1 MRGFNLSA
9 LAVRERAITLF
20 FICAS
25 ALAGI
30 YAYFQLGRAE
40 DPSFTIKVL
49 TVTAVWPGA
58 TAQEMQDLVAEPLEK
73 RLQELRWYDR
83 VETIT
88 RPGLA
93 LMTLQLRD
101 KTPPKEVAEQFYQAR
116 KKLGDEARK
125 LPQGAI
131 GPFVNDEYS
140 DVSFALYSVEAAQ
153 THPGGRR
160 TPPEISPRSGSQ
172 ESGCG
177 GRTAGAHLRR
187 VFLSTAH
194 DAGHLAS
201 GHLCRSGAT
210 ECGDARRLG

>member
-1 MRGFNLSA
+1 MP
-9 LAVRERAITLF
+9 
-20 FICAS
+20 
-25 ALAGI
+25 
-30 YAYFQLGRAE
+30 YFHLGRAE

-93 LMTLQLRD
+93 LMTLQLID
-101 KTPPKEVAEQFYQAR
+101 KTPPQEVSEQFYQAR
-116 KKLGDEARK
+116 KKLGDEASK

-140 DVSFALYSVEAAQ
+140 DVSFALYSVEA
-153 THPGGRR
+153 PG
-160 TPPEISPRSGSQ
+160 SPLRKLTRIAEELRQRYFSTCRECKKVDIVGEQQ
-172 ESGCG
+172 E
-177 GRTAGAHLRR
+177 RIF
-187 VFLSTAH
+187 VEFFLSAAD
-194 DAGHLAS
+194 DAGDPRQRISFPLSHD
-201 GHLCRSGAT
+201 RI
-210 ECGDARRLG
+210 R